1 MLPQVFEGTDDY
13 QVYTVQPF
21 RLPSWAP
28 GHYLATAMFF
38 EANEV
43 AQLHNP
49 NRPFLIWTP
58 SQQ

>member
-43 AQLHNP
+43 ALGPLSNCTTQ
-49 NRPFLIWTP
+49 PFLI
-58 SQQ
+58 

>member
-1 MLPQVFEGTDDY
+1 MLPQVFAGTDDY

-43 AQLHNP
+43 VLDLSNCTTQTD
-49 NRPFLIWTP
+49 R
-58 SQQ
+58 S